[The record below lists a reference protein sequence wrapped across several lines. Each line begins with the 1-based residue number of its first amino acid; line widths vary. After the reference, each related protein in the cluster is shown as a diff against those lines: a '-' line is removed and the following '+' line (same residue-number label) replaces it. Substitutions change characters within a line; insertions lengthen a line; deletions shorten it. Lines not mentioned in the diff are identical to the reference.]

1 MSQAILLETDG
12 AKTKLGGTTG
22 GAAKVLLIGT
32 DGLPYNAAGGGGGG
46 AGDASAANQT
56 TQITQLGAVTETAPA
71 TDTASSGLNGRLQR
85 IAQRLTSLIAQLPA
99 SLGIKTAANSLSVA
113 PASDAAFALVP
124 TSIVVSTTVTRPANV
139 TAYTAND
146 VVGGAITFASIGAS
160 AGYVTIMGADLRY
173 DVAAVPSGMAGM
185 RLYLY
190 SVTPPSASADNAAW
204 DLPSGDRTSFMG
216 YIDLGTPV
224 DLGSTLYT
232 QVDNL
237 NRQVKLGAGE
247 TALYGYL
254 VTAGGYTPAA
264 NSETFRITLRAVAG
278 V

>member
-1 MSQAILLETDG
+1 MSVS
-12 AKTKLGGTTG
+12 TKNNTITRQ
-22 GAAKVLLIGT
+22 VLLVGT
-32 DGLPYNAAGGGGGG
+32 NGQPYNAASGG
-46 AGDASAANQT
+46 
-56 TQITQLGAVTETAPA
+56 TAF
-71 TDTASSGLNGRLQR
+71 S
-85 IAQRLTSLIAQLPA
+85 
-99 SLGIKTAANSLSVA
+99 
-113 PASDAAFALVP
+113 LVP
-124 TSIVVSTTVTRPANV
+124 TSVVVSATITRPANV

-173 DVAAVPSGMAGM
+173 DASAVPSGMAGM

-190 SVTPPSASADNAAW
+190 SVTPPSAIADNTVW
-204 DLPSGDRTSFMG
+204 DLPSGDRASFMG
-216 YIDLGTPV
+216 YIDLGAPV

-232 QVDNL
+232 QVDNI

-254 VTAGGYTPAA
+254 VTTGGYTPAA
-264 NSETFRITLRAVAG
+264 TSETFRITLRAMAG